1 MLCISPSAR
10 THWLLSGRS
19 EREAALQLAVDLH
32 SHLFFHYYSLIFFPL
47 GKHDELQEAVDF
59 ANIQMEIKA
68 SRCFLMTC
76 AAGAM
81 PDLKPA
87 GG

>member
-1 MLCISPSAR
+1 MVGSGFAFTFIFP
-10 THWLLSGRS
+10 LL
-19 EREAALQLAVDLH
+19 
-32 SHLFFHYYSLIFFPL
+32 FFPL
-47 GKHDELQEAVDF
+47 GRHVELQEAVDF

-76 AAGAM
+76 AACAM